1 MRTQILLFALLA
13 MIQGAWAQSPEPSTE
28 LTKLS
33 QFMYG
38 TTYSFN
44 YPSVNA
50 AGDPVVLSSA
60 LIAWTPSDRVET
72 DSIETIHIY
81 SHTTICAN
89 SECPSADQG
98 TEEMTVVKA
107 LPRRDYKD
115 ANYLG
120 KCIIIAPDYEGYG
133 ASKDDI
139 HPYLAQRLTARQ
151 VLDAYNYG
159 MQLYNKQAEEKS
171 ADNPL
176 LPVKKVW
183 RTFTFGYS
191 QGGAVSLAVQRLIE
205 EEELSDQ
212 MHYYGSFVGDG
223 PYDPVSTL
231 RYYFF
236 DNGESYGAQT
246 VHRKGISTYPVVI
259 PLILKGM
266 CDTYPELA
274 PYSIS
279 DLLSQQFLDTGV
291 IDWISSKQYSTANIG
306 EKWAQ
311 QLKDGVDVPGRHYTP
326 EQMAEMFFVG
336 ADGKIYAYLEKLFT
350 PDTYAYLSDP
360 AKTTS
365 VPASATNAQEAAH
378 RALAYNTVASGW
390 QPQHRIKFFHSLYD
404 MIVPYGNFL
413 AFSDAHPGDDGNIYQ
428 INNTFAE
435 KDHLDSATMFFGNL
449 VGGVY
454 GPQFNWICE
463 GMTPSGIKNVGAT
476 SEWHPMLNGR
486 WYSLD
491 GSPLSGKPSRKGI
504 YLYNN
509 QKVVIGING
518 TK

>member
-1 MRTQILLFALLA
+1 
-13 MIQGAWAQSPEPSTE
+13 MIQGAWAQSPEPSEE

-33 QFMYG
+33 QFMYS

-44 YPSVNA
+44 YPSVNE
-50 AGDPVVLSSA
+50 AGEPIVLSSA
-60 LIAWTPSDRVET
+60 LIAWTPTDPVET

-81 SHTTICAN
+81 SHATICAD

-98 TEEMTVVKA
+98 TQEMTVIKA

-115 ANYLG
+115 ATYLG
-120 KCIIIAPDYEGYG
+120 RCVIIAPDYQGYG
-133 ASKDDI
+133 VSKDAI
-139 HPYLAQRLTARQ
+139 HPYLSQRLTARQ

-205 EEELSDQ
+205 EEELADP

-223 PYDPVSTL
+223 PYDLVSTL

-236 DNGESYGAQT
+236 DDGESYGAQT

-266 CDTYPELA
+266 CDTYPELS
-274 PYSIS
+274 PYSVS
-279 DLLSQQFLDTGV
+279 GLLSQQFLDTGV
-291 IDWISSKQYSTANIG
+291 VDWIASKQYSTADMG
-306 EKWAQ
+306 AMWAQ
-311 QLKDGVDVPGRHYTP
+311 QLKDGLDVPGRHYTP

-336 ADGKIYAYLEKLFT
+336 ADGKIYAYLEKILS
-350 PDTYAYLSDP
+350 PQTYAYLSDP
-360 AKTTS
+360 ANTTS

-378 RALAYNTVASGW
+378 RAIASNTVASGW
-390 QPQHRIKFFHSLYD
+390 QPQHRIQFFHSLYD

-435 KDHLDSATMFFGNL
+435 KDHLDSATIFFGNFI
-449 VGGVY
+449 GGVY
-454 GPQFNWICE
+454 GSQFNWISE
-463 GMTPSGIKNVGAT
+463 GTPSGIENVSAT
-476 SEWHPMLNGR
+476 SEFHSQPDGR
-486 WYSLD
+486 WYSID
-491 GSPLSGKPSRKGI
+491 GSPLSGKPTRKGI